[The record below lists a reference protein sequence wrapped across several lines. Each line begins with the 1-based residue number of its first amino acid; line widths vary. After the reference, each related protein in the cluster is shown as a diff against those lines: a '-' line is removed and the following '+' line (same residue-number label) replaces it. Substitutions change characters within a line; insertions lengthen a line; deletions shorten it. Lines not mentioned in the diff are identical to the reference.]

1 MDEPEKMRILHI
13 EDDVLDAELIR
24 RALYLTGVD
33 CDIHLATSGKKCLE
47 ALETGTFDLVLSDS
61 HGYDFTG
68 LEMLH
73 LVREHLP
80 EAPFIFISG
89 SFDDTDPEMLKAEG
103 ATDCILKDDLDA
115 LVPAIQRV
123 LVNLK

>member
-1 MDEPEKMRILHI
+1 MAEPKRMRILHI

-33 CDIHLATSGKKCLE
+33 YDIHLATSGKRCLE
-47 ALETGTFDLVLSDS
+47 ALETGSFDLVLSDS

-68 LEMLH
+68 LEILH
-73 LVREHLP
+73 LVRKHLP
-80 EAPFIFISG
+80 LVPFIFLSG
-89 SFDDTDPEMLKAEG
+89 SFDDTDTKMLKTEG
-103 ATDCILKDDLDA
+103 ATDCILKGDLDT

-123 LVNLK
+123 LLYRK